1 MRRLLALLALA
12 SAGPAAAQVP
22 AFASTDTL
30 LARARRVEAHF
41 FAGRTA
47 AIRAMS
53 DSALAAKITDA
64 LHEAVLLQLVA
75 APDLAAT
82 GDWDVT
88 TDEVGR
94 LAFVH
99 PYRIAGQARAFVVVF
114 DEAGRMANLLMRP
127 AER

>member
-1 MRRLLALLALA
+1 MRRSLLALA
-12 SAGPAAAQVP
+12 AVLAGAPAATAQI
-22 AFASTDTL
+22 STDTL
-30 LARARRVEAHF
+30 RARAARVEAHF

-47 AIRAMS
+47 ALRAMA
-53 DSALAAKITDA
+53 DSALAAKITDGM
-64 LHEAVLLQLVA
+64 HEAVLLQLVA

-88 TDEVGR
+88 TDEAGR
-94 LAFVH
+94 VAFVH

-114 DEAGRMANLLMRP
+114 DESGRMANLLMRP

>member
-1 MRRLLALLALA
+1 MRRSLLALA
-12 SAGPAAAQVP
+12 AVLAGAPAASAQV
-22 AFASTDTL
+22 STDTL
-30 LARARRVEAHF
+30 RARAARVEAHF

-47 AIRAMS
+47 ALRAMA
-53 DSALAAKITDA
+53 DSALAPKITA
-64 LHEAVLLQLVA
+64 AMHEAVLLQLVA

>member
-1 MRRLLALLALA
+1 MRRSLLALA
-12 SAGPAAAQVP
+12 AVLAGAPAATAQI
-22 AFASTDTL
+22 STDTL
-30 LARARRVEAHF
+30 RVRAERVEAHF

-47 AIRAMS
+47 ALRAMA